1 MRLFVLIVSVV
12 AASLCLPAL
21 AREPAKPIQQLTAE
35 QWHEDLHF
43 MAAELKSRH
52 ANLYHRISAEQF
64 DAARHRP
71 RSANS
76 AASTQPDRRGYD
88 ADRGDGRRRPYP
100 RGPAQ
105 GQGVRFPLAAL
116 KLYWFEEG
124 IVVRAAKPEYRGLL
138 GAHVEAVGAVPIAE
152 AIRRTSEII
161 SQDTISGAR
170 QLVPL
175 YLAMPDI
182 LQALGLS
189 GTTDAASLTL
199 VGGGKRWT
207 ARVPVAEVAELWP
220 PDTDIALMTPEGW
233 ADTRTAPLPL
243 WLQAPLDYHRLV
255 PLPEQ
260 KALYAQ
266 LNMVTDTDKETLGEF
281 GRQILDQARIL
292 NPRTIVLD
300 LRLNQGGNGDLRN
313 GLIADLIRTQDADT
327 RLFVLAGRGT
337 FSASEF
343 ILEDLDRL
351 TDAVFIGEPAS
362 SRPTAMATPIRSSC
376 RIAVR
381 GSQFDPLLAVRP
393 RRAALHPD
401 RRGDAI
407 HFCRLCRWPRSGVGS
422 RAFLSFRRR
431 PSRLAR
437 AGGHDRRAR
446 RGGEGSEGLCRRS
459 RAPLPRRPVRLIMA
473 EQNLLG
479 KKQGAAA
486 LAVSRWSSAR
496 FSRNPDLATVLAY
509 VANQQGS
516 RGRESRQ
523 SNFGRAG
530 HRSEE
535 SVGTERPGNHRTEIK
550 GRRGLLRTLFLCSRQ
565 GRSLVQ

>member
-1 MRLFVLIVSVV
+1 MRLFVLIMSVA
-12 AASLCLPAL
+12 AASLCVPAL
-21 AREPAKPIQQLTAE
+21 ALEPAKSIQQLTAE
-35 QWHEDLHF
+35 QWHEDLLF

-52 ANLYHRISAEQF
+52 ANLYHLISAEQF
-64 DAARHRP
+64 DAAV
-71 RSANS
+71 ADL
-76 AASTQPDRRGYD
+76 DRRIPQLQRNQIVVGMMRI
-88 ADRGDGRRRPYP
+88 AAMVGDGHTRVDP
-100 RGPAQ
+100 RKDKAFGFRSLP
-105 GQGVRFPLAAL
+105 L
-116 KLYWFEEG
+116 KLYWFEDG

-138 GAHVEAVGAVPIAE
+138 GARVEAVGGVPIAE

-161 SQDTISGAR
+161 SQDTVSGAR
-170 QLVPL
+170 QLVPF

-189 GTTDAASLTL
+189 SFTDAASLTL
-199 VGGGKRWT
+199 VSGGKRWT

-220 PDTDIALMTPEGW
+220 PDTDIALITPEGW

-266 LNMVTDTDKETLGEF
+266 LNMVTDTDKETLGGF
-281 GRQILDQARIL
+281 GRRILDQARML
-292 NPRTIVLD
+292 NPRTVVLD

-362 SRPTAMATPIRSSC
+362 SRPISYGDAYQAKLPNSG
-376 RIAVR
+376 IAVR
-381 GSQFDPLLAVRP
+381 SSIRYWRSGQDERPYIPIDVATPFKFADYVAGRDPALE
-393 RRAALHPD
+393 AALSY
-401 RRGDAI
+401 
-407 HFCRLCRWPRSGVGS
+407 RSGADLLDLLGQ
-422 RAFLSFRRR
+422 A
-431 PSRLAR
+431 AR
-437 AGGHDRRAR
+437 AGGPDAATMAAKAYVDDPAHRYRDVQF
-446 RGGEGSEGLCRRS
+446 E
-459 RAPLPRRPVRLIMA
+459 LIMA

-509 VANQQGS
+509 VANQQGAKDEARKAISAALAIDPKS
-516 RGRESRQ
+516 RSAQNVQEII
-523 SNFGRAG
+523 
-530 HRSEE
+530 
-535 SVGTERPGNHRTEIK
+535 ERK
-550 GRRGLLRTLFLCSRQ
+550 
-565 GRSLVQ
+565 